1 MAGGERGVARR
12 NFTERRMKLYMGA
25 FVIIMTA
32 LIAFTLSSMASMCCS
47 DVSNVLH
54 VFDMAILYILVGV
67 GVIMGVLL
75 KGGA

>member
-1 MAGGERGVARR
+1 MR
-12 NFTERRMKLYMGA
+12 LYMGE

-32 LIAFTLSSMASMCCS
+32 LIAFTLSNAASICCS
-47 DVSNVLH
+47 NMSNVLH

-67 GVIMGVLL
+67 GVIMGVIL